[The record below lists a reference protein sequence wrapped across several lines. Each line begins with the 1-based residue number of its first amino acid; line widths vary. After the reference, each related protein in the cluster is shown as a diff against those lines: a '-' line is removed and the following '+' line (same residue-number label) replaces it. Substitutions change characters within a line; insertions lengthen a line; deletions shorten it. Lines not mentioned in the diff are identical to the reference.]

1 MLHPLTSA
9 AIVVAINSF
18 FIWFSPFDWFR
29 SLCSLFPLP
38 CSLSNAVR
46 FGATAYASLGYVGL
60 RPRSGCSRCRSGD
73 LRVHAH
79 ARRMHIRLRCAVLR
93 NSPRPASV
101 RSAAAPI
108 LTALGTS
115 GTGKRFSLLVA
126 PYAKSRHRS
135 RRLHGVTRRNTSSAG
150 YSLLVLRRVSPR
162 IRRTAVPSFLCALDS
177 SLALLPEPP

>member
-1 MLHPLTSA
+1 MVEGSVFSRGA
-9 AIVVAINSF
+9 AEYAESSCSLLPVPS
-18 FIWFSPFDWFR
+18 
-29 SLCSLFPLP
+29 SLC
-38 CSLSNAVR
+38 AVLVNVR
-46 FGATAYASLGYVGL
+46 SECGATAYASLGYVGL
-60 RPRSGCSRCRSGD
+60 RPRSGCSHCRSGD

-79 ARRMHIRLRCAVLR
+79 ARRILIRLRCAVLR

-126 PYAKSRHRS
+126 PYAKSRRRS

-150 YSLLVLRRVSPR
+150 YSLLVLRRVPPR
-162 IRRTAVPSFLCALDS
+162 IRRTAVPSFRCAHDS
-177 SLALLPEPP
+177 SLALLPELGKEAS

>member
-1 MLHPLTSA
+1 MLNGCE
-9 AIVVAINSF
+9 IVVVADAADVASGCSCSLLF
-18 FIWFSPFDWFR
+18 RSPLPVPR
-29 SLCSLFPLP
+29 SLCLSTCGQNAWQP
-38 CSLSNAVR
+38 CSH
-46 FGATAYASLGYVGL
+46 
-60 RPRSGCSRCRSGD
+60 CRSGD

-126 PYAKSRHRS
+126 PYAKSRRRS

-150 YSLLVLRRVSPR
+150 YSLLVLHRVPPR
-162 IRRTAVPSFLCALDS
+162 IRRTAVPSFRCAHDS